1 VTHGSTGGG
10 RESRDTGGG
19 RGHESLLCR
28 GTERDELATGSG
40 TRGGTRAS
48 PVGEQDS
55 DYGCKATR
63 PYESPL

>member
-1 VTHGSTGGG
+1 MAAQVVVASPGTQGGAGGTRARFAGG
-10 RESRDTGGG
+10 RREMSWP
-19 RGHESLLCR
+19 
-28 GTERDELATGSG
+28 TGSG